1 MVNGSVSEAISRNS
15 NLYWS
20 LMRNDERPFLSPM
33 SRSLSLS
40 LLIHHPSAT
49 LGWTYALNDAFS
61 LEFGKVFLDSFG
73 RDAYS
78 LGK

>member
-1 MVNGSVSEAISRNS
+1 MCKRSWLLVN
-15 NLYWS
+15 
-20 LMRNDERPFLSPM
+20 
-33 SRSLSLS
+33 
-40 LLIHHPSAT
+40 HPSAT

-61 LEFGKVFLDSFG
+61 LELGKVFLDSLG